1 MSTRVF
7 VTGLGTISSI
17 GNNVEESYQSLVNSK
32 KGIAPM
38 TRLDSKHKVNRP
50 IAEVNLTN
58 EELANFVNVKTLEG
72 CSRTSLLGIVA
83 AREAAVDAGIINEL
97 SSERI
102 GLISATTV
110 GGMGETELHYRNF
123 IDENGQGA
131 HLDYINSH
139 DCGES
144 TQRIADELG
153 MKGYQNTINTAC
165 SSSANAILLG
175 SRLIKHGI
183 LDKVIVGGT
192 DALCKFTVN
201 GFNTLM
207 ILSDKDTTPFSA
219 HRKGLNLGEGAGF
232 VVIESEESAKAKKIY
247 SEVTGY
253 ANGCEAFHQT
263 ASSPERDGAYQVMTE
278 ALTFAGLKSGDIDY
292 INAHGTATEI
302 NDLSEG
308 TAIQRVFGDN
318 VPKVSSTK
326 SFTGHT
332 LGASGGIEAVF
343 SNLAIDRKTIFPNLS
358 FEEQMPELNFKP
370 QTDVIQDVEI
380 TNVLSNAF
388 GFGGNNSAVI
398 FSKV

>member
-32 KGIAPM
+32 TGIGEM

-50 IAEVNLTN
+50 IAEVKLSNK
-58 EELANFVNVKTLEG
+58 ELSKLAQVEQQHGYT
-72 CSRTSLLGIVA
+72 RTALLGIVA
-83 AREAAVDAGIINEL
+83 AREAVRDAGIQSEL
-97 SSERI
+97 SSDRI

-110 GGMGETELHYRNF
+110 GGMGETELYYKKF
-123 IDENGQGA
+123 LDADKSGDY
-131 HLDYINSH
+131 LDYINSH

-144 TQRIADELG
+144 TERIADELG
-153 MKGYQNTINTAC
+153 LKGYQNTINTAC

-207 ILSDKDTTPFSA
+207 ILSDKATQPFSA
-219 HRKGLNLGEGAGF
+219 NRKGLNLGEGAGF
-232 VVIESEESAKAKKIY
+232 VVIESEKSSEGKKKY
-247 SEVTGY
+247 SEVVGY

-263 ASSPERDGAYQVMTE
+263 ASSPEGDGAFQVMTE
-278 ALTFAGLKSGDIDY
+278 ALVVAGLKSTDIDY

-318 VPKVSSTK
+318 IPKVSSTK

-343 SNLAIDRKTIFPNLS
+343 QI
-358 FEEQMPELNFKP
+358 
-370 QTDVIQDVEI
+370 
-380 TNVLSNAF
+380 
-388 GFGGNNSAVI
+388 
-398 FSKV
+398 